1 MLAHNHTSIW
11 QGTALANGLVSP
23 RPFPVKVWNWRIFTG
38 WKNETPIAIRFPSPQ
53 TNVLITQGRSC
64 SPFGLIIFFFPS
76 NTIAGEINVS
86 YHYGTVYEMLT
97 VVLSWEERDVSLS
110 YFKLKR
116 GHRNKLSTSW
126 VIDATNAPLNIKRR
140 GREKHHCKHFFLEFE

>member
-1 MLAHNHTSIW
+1 M
-11 QGTALANGLVSP
+11 
-23 RPFPVKVWNWRIFTG
+23 
-38 WKNETPIAIRFPSPQ
+38 
-53 TNVLITQGRSC
+53 NVLITGQELLSLW
-64 SPFGLIIFFFPS
+64 PNYYFFFPS

-97 VVLSWEERDVSLS
+97 VVLSWEERDVNLS

-140 GREKHHCKHFFLEFE
+140 GREKHHCKRFFLEFE